1 MSDRDELE
9 RLKAELGAARKQLA
23 GMAAPR
29 IEAEAASWRRRL
41 AELERRERGTFG
53 SMNGDSQQA
62 MAVTSEKL
70 VLRERLLALEAS
82 GPPT

>member
-53 SMNGDSQQA
+53 RMNGDSQQA
-62 MAVTSEKL
+62 LAALAAIVRLGWAAVDGRGCQRGL
-70 VLRERLLALEAS
+70 
-82 GPPT
+82 